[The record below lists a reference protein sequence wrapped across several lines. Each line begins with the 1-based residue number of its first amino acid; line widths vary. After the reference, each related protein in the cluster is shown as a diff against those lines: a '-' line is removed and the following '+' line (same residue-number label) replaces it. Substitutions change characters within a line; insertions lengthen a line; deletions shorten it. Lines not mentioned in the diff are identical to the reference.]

1 MYGGSEMAKSS
12 AASKEPR
19 RPSRKNGDSPQRR
32 DFEEVLQKLREAR
45 NFDFR
50 SYKRATLYRRIQRR
64 MQDRRLKRVADYSK
78 FLDQHPTEYDALLTS
93 MFIKATSFFRDPE
106 SWDALSTK
114 VIPQML
120 ADRRPGEPIRVWCA
134 GCATG
139 EEAFSLAI
147 TLAEVLGPSFN
158 NQDVKVFGTDV
169 DERAI
174 VHARHAHY
182 IAEQVESVPPRILK
196 DYFVEDGSGYT
207 VRKDVRRAV
216 VFGVNNLLT
225 DAPIS
230 RLDMLSC
237 RNLFIYLD
245 PDVQKRILT
254 RFHYALRQ
262 KGILVLGK
270 SELIPFA
277 ARIFEPLDLGRRIY
291 RKDGRHEST
300 AAQERLSGLIEQQSL
315 DRATQ
320 KEPAGI
326 DRFHRDV
333 LQSIRVPVVATGND
347 GTVLLW
353 NGAAAALWSRSESEA
368 MGKKLTALN
377 LVGLSGDLLIEKT
390 RAVREGRSQ
399 AERGTGTVSRTGFP
413 QVILKIEVSALLDFA
428 GQRIGLLYIAHDV
441 TAFREMETELRHAT
455 EERQS
460 ALEEMQTVNEEMQ
473 SSNEEMETT
482 NEELQSANEE
492 LQTTNEELQ
501 STNEELETTN
511 EELQSTNAELDATN
525 RELAHRTD
533 EMNKL
538 AFYQRTIIRSL
549 TAAVVVVDAQGR
561 ITMWSLAAERLLGLA
576 ENEALGQV
584 FWNLSVPAIPRQVL
598 NKVRKALSQNLANRN
613 EEVRYELPSGGA
625 GTATLVV
632 VPIVDGGAG
641 LGAVI
646 IFEDTTRQSV
656 LVAENEKLKAHNGS
670 PEDQA

>member
-1 MYGGSEMAKSS
+1 MAKSRG
-12 AASKEPR
+12 ADNKPR
-19 RPSRKNGDSPQRR
+19 RASRKGREAPQSRE
-32 DFEEVLQKLREAR
+32 FEEVLQKLREAR

-50 SYKRATLYRRIQRR
+50 SYKRATLYRRIERR
-64 MQDRRLKRVADYSK
+64 IQDRRLKSVAEYAK
-78 FLDQHPTEYDALLTS
+78 FLDRNPAEYDALFGS
-93 MFIKATSFFRDPE
+93 MFIKATSFFRDRE
-106 SWDALSTK
+106 TWKALSTTI
-114 VIPQML
+114 IPQIL
-120 ADRRPGEPIRVWCA
+120 SDRPAGDPIRVWCA

-139 EEAFSLAI
+139 EEPFSVAI
-147 TLAEVLGPSFN
+147 TLAEILGPSFN
-158 NQDVKVFGTDV
+158 NQDVKVFGTDA

-174 VHARHAHY
+174 VQARHAHY
-182 IAEQVESVPPRILK
+182 RPEQVEGVPPRVLEEW
-196 DYFVEDGSGYT
+196 FVAEGGGFT
-207 VRKDVRRAV
+207 VRKEIRRAV

-230 RLDMLSC
+230 RLDMLLC

-245 PDVQKRILT
+245 AEVQKRALT
-254 RFHYALRQ
+254 RFHYALKQ
-262 KGILVLGK
+262 QGILVLGK

-277 ARIFEPLDLGRRIY
+277 GHIFEPVDLSRRIY
-291 RKDGRHEST
+291 RKDGRRDSV
-300 AAQERLSGLIEQQSL
+300 AAQERLSGLIGQEAL
-315 DRATQ
+315 DRS
-320 KEPAGI
+320 ENGDGAGI

-333 LQSIRVPVVATGND
+333 LHSLRVPIVATGND
-347 GTVLLW
+347 GTILLW
-353 NGAAAALWSRSESEA
+353 NGAAAQLWSRAETEA
-368 MGKKLTALN
+368 MGKMLAALN
-377 LVGLSGDLLIEKT
+377 LPGFSGDLLIEKT

-399 AERGTGTVSRTGFP
+399 SERASGSVSRTGFP
-413 QVILKIEVSALLDFA
+413 EVSLEVEVSPLLDFA
-428 GQRIGLLYIAHDV
+428 GQRIGLLYVAHDV
-441 TAFREMETELRHAT
+441 TGSREMESELRQAT

-473 SSNEEMETT
+473 SSNEELETT

-525 RELAHRTD
+525 RELGHRTD
-533 EMNKL
+533 EMNRL

-549 TAAVVVVDAQGR
+549 SAAVVVIDLQGR

-584 FWNLSVPAIPRQVL
+584 FWNLSVPAIPRQAL
-598 NKVRKALSQNLANRN
+598 TKVRKALSQNLANRN
-613 EEVRYELPSGGA
+613 EDFRYELPSGGA

-646 IFEDTTRQSV
+646 LFEDTTRQSV
-656 LVAENEKLKAHNGS
+656 LVAENEKLKSKNGS
-670 PEDQA
+670 PEEQS

>member
-1 MYGGSEMAKSS
+1 MAKSS
-12 AASKEPR
+12 AASREPR

-32 DFEEVLQKLREAR
+32 EFEEVLQKLREAR

-50 SYKRATLYRRIQRR
+50 SYKRATLYRRIERR

-78 FLDQHPTEYDALLTS
+78 FLDQHPTEYDALLAS
-93 MFIKATSFFRDPE
+93 MFIKATSFFRDRE

-120 ADRRPGEPIRVWCA
+120 ADRRPGDPIRVWCA

-147 TLAEVLGPSFN
+147 TLAEVLGASFN

-182 IAEQVESVPPRILK
+182 ATEQVESVPARILK
-196 DYFVEDGSGYT
+196 EYFVEDSGGYT

-230 RLDMLSC
+230 KLDMVLC

-245 PDVQKRILT
+245 ADVQKRVLT
-254 RFHYALRQ
+254 RFHYALKLQ
-262 KGILVLGK
+262 GILVLGK

-277 ARIFEPLDLGRRIY
+277 ARIFEPVDLSRRIY
-291 RKDGRHEST
+291 RKDGRQESA
-300 AAQERLSGLIEQQSL
+300 AAQERLSGLIEQQSI
-315 DRATQ
+315 DRAAGV
-320 KEPAGI
+320 KGEPAAI

-333 LQSIRVPVVATGND
+333 LQSVRVPLVATGND
-347 GTVLLW
+347 GSVLLW
-353 NGAAAALWSRSESEA
+353 NGAAATLWSRNESEA

-377 LVGLSGDLLIEKT
+377 LAGLSGDLLIEKT

-399 AERGTGTVSRTGFP
+399 SERAAGTVSRTGFP
-413 QVILKIEVSALLDFA
+413 EVILEIEVSPLLDFA
-428 GQRIGLLYIAHDV
+428 GQRIGLVYAAYDV
-441 TAFREMETELRHAT
+441 TAFREMETELRQAT

-460 ALEEMQTVNEEMQ
+460 ALEEMQTINEEMQ

-584 FWNLSVPAIPRQVL
+584 FWTLSVPAIPRQVL
-598 NKVRKALSQNLANRN
+598 SKVRKALSQNLANRN

-625 GTATLVV
+625 GTATLVA